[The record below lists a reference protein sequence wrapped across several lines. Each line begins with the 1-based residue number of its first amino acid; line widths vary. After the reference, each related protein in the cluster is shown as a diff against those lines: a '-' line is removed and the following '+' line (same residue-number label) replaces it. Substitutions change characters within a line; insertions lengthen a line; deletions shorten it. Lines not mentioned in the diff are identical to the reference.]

1 MRMIKTS
8 TAGYISVIQFVMG
21 AWFGYSI
28 LMAIISGVLTCFVLN
43 CFGTDIEFDNSSNE
57 QENADTKNGKETTKT
72 REELR
77 NKQNIGSI
85 AEIFMLMK

>member
-21 AWFGYSI
+21 ALFGSSM
-28 LMAIISGVLTCFVLN
+28 LMATISGVLTFFVLN

-57 QENADTKNGKETTKT
+57 QENADTKNDKETTKT

-77 NKQNIGSI
+77 NK
-85 AEIFMLMK
+85 

>member
-21 AWFGYSI
+21 AWFGYSL

-77 NKQNIGSI
+77 NK
-85 AEIFMLMK
+85 

>member
-1 MRMIKTS
+1 MIKTS

-21 AWFGYSI
+21 ALFGSSM
-28 LMAIISGVLTCFVLN
+28 LMATISGVLTFFVLN

-57 QENADTKNGKETTKT
+57 QDNADVENDKETTKT

-77 NKQNIGSI
+77 NK
-85 AEIFMLMK
+85 

>member
-21 AWFGYSI
+21 ALFGSSM
-28 LMAIISGVLTCFVLN
+28 LMATISGVLTFFVLN
-43 CFGTDIEFDNSSNE
+43 CFGTDIEFDTPSDEQDNE
-57 QENADTKNGKETTKT
+57 DVENDKETAKT

-77 NKQNIGSI
+77 NK
-85 AEIFMLMK
+85 

>member
-1 MRMIKTS
+1 MIKTS

-21 AWFGYSI
+21 AWFGSSM
-28 LMAIISGVLTCFVLN
+28 LMATISGVLTFFVLN

-77 NKQNIGSI
+77 NK
-85 AEIFMLMK
+85 

>member
-21 AWFGYSI
+21 ALFGSSM
-28 LMAIISGVLTCFVLN
+28 LMAIISGVLTFFVLN

-77 NKQNIGSI
+77 NK
-85 AEIFMLMK
+85 

>member
-43 CFGTDIEFDNSSNE
+43 CFGTDIELDNSSNE

-77 NKQNIGSI
+77 NK
-85 AEIFMLMK
+85 

>member
-1 MRMIKTS
+1 MIKTS

-43 CFGTDIEFDNSSNE
+43 CFGTDIEFDNSLNE

-77 NKQNIGSI
+77 NK
-85 AEIFMLMK
+85 

>member
-21 AWFGYSI
+21 ALFGSSM
-28 LMAIISGVLTCFVLN
+28 LMATISGVLTFFVLN

-57 QENADTKNGKETTKT
+57 QENADTKNSEETTKT
-72 REELR
+72 REELK
-77 NKQNIGSI
+77 NK
-85 AEIFMLMK
+85 

>member
-28 LMAIISGVLTCFVLN
+28 LMAIISGVLTFFVLN

-77 NKQNIGSI
+77 NK
-85 AEIFMLMK
+85 

>member
-21 AWFGYSI
+21 ALFGSSM
-28 LMAIISGVLTCFVLN
+28 LMATISGVLTFFVLN
-43 CFGTDIEFDNSSNE
+43 CFGTDIEFDNSSNGQDNE
-57 QENADTKNGKETTKT
+57 DVENDKETTKT

-77 NKQNIGSI
+77 NK
-85 AEIFMLMK
+85 

>member
-21 AWFGYSI
+21 ALFGSSM
-28 LMAIISGVLTCFVLN
+28 LMATISGVLTFFVLN

-57 QENADTKNGKETTKT
+57 QENEDVENDKETAKT
-72 REELR
+72 REELK
-77 NKQNIGSI
+77 NK
-85 AEIFMLMK
+85 

>member
-21 AWFGYSI
+21 AWFGYSM
-28 LMAIISGVLTCFVLN
+28 LMAIISGVLTFFILD
-43 CFGTDIEFDNSSNE
+43 CFGTDIEFDKSANE
-57 QENADTKNGKETTKT
+57 QDNVDTKNDKETAKT

-77 NKQNIGSI
+77 NK
-85 AEIFMLMK
+85 

>member
-1 MRMIKTS
+1 MIKTS

-21 AWFGYSI
+21 ALFGSSM
-28 LMAIISGVLTCFVLN
+28 LMATISGVLTFFVLN
-43 CFGTDIEFDNSSNE
+43 CFGTDIEFDNSPNE

-77 NKQNIGSI
+77 NK
-85 AEIFMLMK
+85 

>member
-57 QENADTKNGKETTKT
+57 QENTDTKNGKETTKETTKT

-77 NKQNIGSI
+77 NK
-85 AEIFMLMK
+85 

>member
-57 QENADTKNGKETTKT
+57 QENADTKNDKETAKT

-77 NKQNIGSI
+77 NK
-85 AEIFMLMK
+85 

>member
-1 MRMIKTS
+1 MIKTS

-43 CFGTDIEFDNSSNE
+43 FFGTDIEFDNSSNE

-77 NKQNIGSI
+77 NK
-85 AEIFMLMK
+85 

>member
-77 NKQNIGSI
+77 NK
-85 AEIFMLMK
+85 

>member
-1 MRMIKTS
+1 MIDYTK
-8 TAGYISVIQFVMG
+8 AGYISAIQFVMG

-28 LMAIISGVLTCFVLN
+28 LMAIISGVLTCFILN

-57 QENADTKNGKETTKT
+57 QDNVDTKNDKETAKT

-77 NKQNIGSI
+77 NK
-85 AEIFMLMK
+85 

>member
-21 AWFGYSI
+21 AWFGSSM
-28 LMAIISGVLTCFVLN
+28 LMAIISGVLTFFVLN
-43 CFGTDIEFDNSSNE
+43 CFGADIEVDNSSDEQSNE
-57 QENADTKNGKETTKT
+57 DAENDKETAKT

-77 NKQNIGSI
+77 NK
-85 AEIFMLMK
+85 

>member
-8 TAGYISVIQFVMG
+8 TAGYISVIQFVIG

-77 NKQNIGSI
+77 NK
-85 AEIFMLMK
+85 

>member
-1 MRMIKTS
+1 MRMIDYTK
-8 TAGYISVIQFVMG
+8 AGYISAIQFVMG

-28 LMAIISGVLTCFVLN
+28 LMAIISGVLTCFILN

-57 QENADTKNGKETTKT
+57 QDNEDVENDKETAKT

-77 NKQNIGSI
+77 NK
-85 AEIFMLMK
+85 

>member
-1 MRMIKTS
+1 MIKTS

-21 AWFGYSI
+21 ALFGSSM
-28 LMAIISGVLTCFVLN
+28 LMATISGVLTFFVLN

-77 NKQNIGSI
+77 NK
-85 AEIFMLMK
+85 

>member
-8 TAGYISVIQFVMG
+8 TAGYISVIQFVIG

-43 CFGTDIEFDNSSNE
+43 FFGTDIEFDNSSNE

-77 NKQNIGSI
+77 NK
-85 AEIFMLMK
+85 

>member
-1 MRMIKTS
+1 MIKTS

-43 CFGTDIEFDNSSNE
+43 CFGTDIEFDNSSNG

-77 NKQNIGSI
+77 NK
-85 AEIFMLMK
+85 

>member
-77 NKQNIGSI
+77 NKQNVAGSGVD
-85 AEIFMLMK
+85 

>member
-21 AWFGYSI
+21 ALFGSSM
-28 LMAIISGVLTCFVLN
+28 LMATISGVLTFFVLN

-77 NKQNIGSI
+77 NK
-85 AEIFMLMK
+85 

>member
-21 AWFGYSI
+21 ALFGSSM
-28 LMAIISGVLTCFVLN
+28 LMATISGVLTFFVLN
-43 CFGTDIEFDNSSNE
+43 CFGTDIEFDNSPNE

-77 NKQNIGSI
+77 NKQNVAGSGVD
-85 AEIFMLMK
+85 

>member
-43 CFGTDIEFDNSSNE
+43 CFGNDIEFDNSSNE

-77 NKQNIGSI
+77 NK
-85 AEIFMLMK
+85 

>member
-21 AWFGYSI
+21 AWFGSSM
-28 LMAIISGVLTCFVLN
+28 LMAIISGVLTFFVLN
-43 CFGTDIEFDNSSNE
+43 CFGADIEFDNSSDEQDNE
-57 QENADTKNGKETTKT
+57 DAKNGKEVAKT

-77 NKQNIGSI
+77 NK
-85 AEIFMLMK
+85 

>member
-21 AWFGYSI
+21 ALFGSSM
-28 LMAIISGVLTCFVLN
+28 LMATISGVLTFFVLN
-43 CFGTDIEFDNSSNE
+43 LFGTDIEFDNSSNE
-57 QENADTKNGKETTKT
+57 QDNADTKNDKETAKT

-77 NKQNIGSI
+77 NK
-85 AEIFMLMK
+85 

>member
-21 AWFGYSI
+21 ALFGSSMI
-28 LMAIISGVLTCFVLN
+28 MATISGVLTFFVLN

-77 NKQNIGSI
+77 NK
-85 AEIFMLMK
+85 

>member
-21 AWFGYSI
+21 AWFGSSM
-28 LMAIISGVLTCFVLN
+28 LMATISGVLTFFVLN

-77 NKQNIGSI
+77 NK
-85 AEIFMLMK
+85 

>member
-77 NKQNIGSI
+77 NKQNIG
-85 AEIFMLMK
+85 

>member
-43 CFGTDIEFDNSSNE
+43 CFGADIEVDNSSNE
-57 QENADTKNGKETTKT
+57 QSNEDAENDKETAKT

-77 NKQNIGSI
+77 NK
-85 AEIFMLMK
+85 

>member
-21 AWFGYSI
+21 ALFGSSM
-28 LMAIISGVLTCFVLN
+28 LMATISGVLTFFVLN

-57 QENADTKNGKETTKT
+57 QDNADTKNDKETTKT

-77 NKQNIGSI
+77 NK
-85 AEIFMLMK
+85 

>member
-1 MRMIKTS
+1 MIKTS

-21 AWFGYSI
+21 ALFGSSM
-28 LMAIISGVLTCFVLN
+28 LMATISGVLTFFVLN

-57 QENADTKNGKETTKT
+57 QDNADTKNDKETTKT

-77 NKQNIGSI
+77 NK
-85 AEIFMLMK
+85 